1 MELDFTKKILE
12 MFASRPG
19 PKSGA
24 QTPSKPEE
32 RKKGSSK
39 NEPGSAGTS
48 PDSKEKSKKILKK
61 LSLNSKIFLE
71 IGFAIRLKLIRI

>member
-1 MELDFTKKILE
+1 MELDFSRKIKE
-12 MFASRPG
+12 IFAGRPG

-39 NEPGSAGTS
+39 NPPGSAGTS
-48 PDSKEKSKKILKK
+48 PDSPKKSKQI
-61 LSLNSKIFLE
+61 
-71 IGFAIRLKLIRI
+71 

>member
-1 MELDFTKKILE
+1 MELDFSEQIS
-12 MFASRPG
+12 AGRPG

-48 PDSKEKSKKILKK
+48 PDSKEKSKKILERKDDKELVKESKEKLHLAKK
-61 LSLNSKIFLE
+61 LQLL
-71 IGFAIRLKLIRI
+71 